1 MDLELGT
8 IDLVPLLV
16 TFTAVLCAI
25 LYFATQDD
33 RDFRVP
39 GCRRLGLVNQS
50 NMDDQYS
57 TEHSGKGERT
67 DCRVKALF
75 VYPIKSCGIIELSES
90 DVVATG
96 LRHDRQFCFA
106 QLCTEEAEKS
116 ATDMAVNEKWK
127 HTWKFITQRKFAQL
141 SQIYLELWIPDT
153 SSPDYSPDLEWVRSG
168 GCLVCRFAFTP
179 DWEWS
184 GFLKRE
190 TLKDIWMIL
199 EAKLIN
205 RSLTAEPVLTFR
217 LPLAPDAT
225 RSAKYTR
232 EVMKI
237 WKDSPEALNVTSE
250 IPPETLAKLKY
261 FLGISNPLSLFMVD
275 PKKRRDVFRNA
286 PTKEEAGYQP
296 GTGFADS
303 YPLSIMGLA
312 SVHDVAS
319 KMPAKSRI
327 DLSALRFRANIYV
340 TGGPP
345 FVEDSWKLIR
355 MGSLSYHVSCR
366 TTRCELP
373 NVDPV
378 SGERHKQQPLLTLK
392 RTRANVDKGAGLNP
406 CLGMQMVPLLKD
418 ETGSEVIAVGDSV
431 DVLETGEHF
440 YVRMFKPGEQVIST

>member
-1 MDLELGT
+1 M
-8 IDLVPLLV
+8 PLFV
-16 TFTAVLCAI
+16 TFIGVLCAL
-25 LYFATQDD
+25 LYYATNNDTD
-33 RDFRVP
+33 SRVQ
-39 GCRRLGLVNQS
+39 GCRRFGMVNRS

-57 TEHSGKGERT
+57 AEYDGKDEST
-67 DCRVKALF
+67 DYRVKALF
-75 VYPIKSCGIIELSES
+75 VYPVKSCGIIELSES

-96 LRHDRQFCFA
+96 LRYDRQFCFA

-116 ATDMAVNEKWK
+116 ANDMAVNKKWK

-141 SQIYLELWIPDT
+141 SQIRTELWTPDT
-153 SSPDYSPDLEWVRSG
+153 SSPGYSPDLEWIKSG

-184 GFLKRE
+184 TFLKRE
-190 TLKDIWMIL
+190 TLKSIWMIL
-199 EAKLIN
+199 KAKLSN
-205 RSLTAEPVLTFR
+205 RSLAAEPTLSFR

-225 RSAKYTR
+225 RITKYSR
-232 EVMKI
+232 EVMEI
-237 WKDSPEALNVTSE
+237 WKDAPEALNMTPE

-261 FLGISNPLSLFMVD
+261 FLGISNPLALFMAD
-275 PKKRRDVFRNA
+275 PRKRRDVFRNA

-296 GTGFADS
+296 GVGFADA

-319 KMPAKSRI
+319 KMPAKSRFN
-327 DLSALRFRANIYV
+327 LSAMRFRANIYV

-378 SGERHKQQPLLTLK
+378 SGQRHKQQPLLTLK
-392 RTRANVDKGAGLNP
+392 KTRANVDRGAGPNP

-418 ETGSEVIAVGDSV
+418 ETGSEAIAVGDSV

-440 YVRMFKPGEQVIST
+440 YVRMFKPGEQVLST